1 MFKDDI
7 EKLKALQDIDSEIA
21 RLKEQLNLYPHMIK
35 KIEKNLLRKRKELQS
50 IRDGQQERLKQK
62 RLMEKEILFRQEEI
76 QKKTAQQNVPKIK
89 QDAFDALKRE
99 IDKLKGEISVLEDK
113 IIQFIAEDEQALKSL
128 AKAES
133 VFKAEEEDSQ
143 LERKRIEEQI
153 ASKKR
158 RTDEL
163 NSERA
168 QQLTLV
174 PNELLT
180 YYNRY
185 YRGHGPTVVV
195 PIHGDS
201 CGGCHMRILPQII
214 VEAKQCEKMITCE
227 GCRRILIAPESN
239 SPQ

>member
-21 RLKEQLNLYPHMIK
+21 RLKEQLNLYPPMIK

-113 IIQFIAEDEQALKSL
+113 IIQFIAEEKQALKSVT
-128 AKAES
+128 KH
-133 VFKAEEEDSQ
+133 
-143 LERKRIEEQI
+143 ERYVK
-153 ASKKR
+153 S
-158 RTDEL
+158 
-163 NSERA
+163 
-168 QQLTLV
+168 
-174 PNELLT
+174 
-180 YYNRY
+180 
-185 YRGHGPTVVV
+185 
-195 PIHGDS
+195 
-201 CGGCHMRILPQII
+201 
-214 VEAKQCEKMITCE
+214 
-227 GCRRILIAPESN
+227 
-239 SPQ
+239 